1 MALFFLC
8 EKSFILIISLLVF
21 ILHFHFSMSLNDP
34 FLIVS
39 KIWKM
44 ENLEKGIEVSRL
56 IVKDLQGCISREEK
70 IMLNKWLEESSENR
84 EIYHRVQG
92 RVNREERQRII
103 RKLNKREAWE
113 RVDRN
118 TKKYRHPIL
127 RRCMKYAATIVL
139 PLFMVGVG
147 FYLIRGKEEIHP
159 VAEMVK
165 ISPGVTKAE
174 LVLADGHKVVLGT
187 ETIDSLVSEEG
198 VNIVKDGNGVS
209 YLGNKE
215 EGDLA
220 YNIMRVP
227 RGGEFKV
234 RLQDGTLV
242 YMNSET
248 ELKYPVRFVGKERRV
263 YLSGEAY
270 FEVQRDTTKPFIVVM
285 NGNEVRVLGTEFN
298 VRSYEDEK
306 CQFTTLVTGKVLL
319 TTHDHKCMELLPNE
333 QGIIDL
339 QGALRKEQVDVT
351 LYTAWKD
358 GNFVFRKQCLEN
370 IMEIVERW
378 YDLKVTFED
387 EWCKKVSFSGNVE
400 RYDDFS
406 KLAEML
412 EATGSVKFKIKNNE
426 IYITKR

>member
-1 MALFFLC
+1 M
-8 EKSFILIISLLVF
+8 
-21 ILHFHFSMSLNDP
+21 
-34 FLIVS
+34 IVS

-56 IVKDLQGCISREEK
+56 IVKDLQGCISPEEK
-70 IMLNKWLEESSENR
+70 VMLDKWLEESSENR

-103 RKLNKREAWE
+103 RKLNKRAAWE

-147 FYLIRGKEEIHP
+147 FYLIRDKEEIHP

-306 CQFTTLVTGKVLL
+306 CQFTTLVAGKVLL
-319 TTHDHKCMELLPNE
+319 TTHDHRCIELLPNE
-333 QGIIDL
+333 QGIVDP
-339 QGALRKEQVDVT
+339 QGDIRKEQVDVA

-358 GNFVFRKQCLEN
+358 GNFVFRKQSLEH

-387 EWCKKVSFSGNVE
+387 ECCKQVSFSGNVE

-412 EATGSVKFKIKNNE
+412 EATGSVKFRIKNNE
-426 IYITKR
+426 IYVTKR

>member
-1 MALFFLC
+1 M
-8 EKSFILIISLLVF
+8 
-21 ILHFHFSMSLNDP
+21 
-34 FLIVS
+34 IVS

-56 IVKDLQGCISREEK
+56 IVKYLQGCISPEEK
-70 IMLNKWLEESSENR
+70 VMLDKWLEESSENR

-103 RKLNKREAWE
+103 RKLNKRAAWE

-147 FYLIRGKEEIHP
+147 FYLIRDKEEIHP

-306 CQFTTLVTGKVLL
+306 CQFTTLVAGKVLL
-319 TTHDHKCMELLPNE
+319 TTHDHRCIELLPNE
-333 QGIIDL
+333 QGIVDP
-339 QGALRKEQVDVT
+339 QGDIRKEQVDVA

-358 GNFVFRKQCLEN
+358 GNFVFRKQSLEH

-387 EWCKKVSFSGNVE
+387 EWCKQVSFSGNVE
-400 RYDDFS
+400 RYNDFS

-412 EATGSVKFKIKNNE
+412 EATGSVKFRIKNNE
-426 IYITKR
+426 IYVTKR

>member
-1 MALFFLC
+1 M
-8 EKSFILIISLLVF
+8 
-21 ILHFHFSMSLNDP
+21 
-34 FLIVS
+34 IVS

-56 IVKDLQGCISREEK
+56 IVKYLQGCISPEEK
-70 IMLNKWLEESSENR
+70 VMLDKWLEESSENR

-103 RKLNKREAWE
+103 RKLNKRAAWE

-147 FYLIRGKEEIHP
+147 FYLIRDKEEIHP

-306 CQFTTLVTGKVLL
+306 CQFTTLVAGKVLL
-319 TTHDHKCMELLPNE
+319 TTHDHRCIELLPNE
-333 QGIIDL
+333 QGIVDP
-339 QGALRKEQVDVT
+339 QGDIRKEQVDVA

-358 GNFVFRKQCLEN
+358 GNFVFRKQSLEH

-387 EWCKKVSFSGNVE
+387 EWCKHVSFSGNVE

-412 EATGSVKFKIKNNE
+412 EATGSVKFRIKNNE
-426 IYITKR
+426 IYVTKR

>member
-1 MALFFLC
+1 
-8 EKSFILIISLLVF
+8 
-21 ILHFHFSMSLNDP
+21 MSLNDP

-56 IVKDLQGCISREEK
+56 IVKYLQGCISPEEK
-70 IMLNKWLEESSENR
+70 VMLDKWLEESSENR

-103 RKLNKREAWE
+103 RKLNKRAAWE

-147 FYLIRGKEEIHP
+147 FYLIRDKEEIHP

-165 ISPGVTKAE
+165 ISPGVTKSE
-174 LVLADGHKVVLGT
+174 CVLADGHKGVLGT

-306 CQFTTLVTGKVLL
+306 CQFTTLVAGKVLL
-319 TTHDHKCMELLPNE
+319 TTHDHRCIELLPNE
-333 QGIIDL
+333 QGIVDP
-339 QGALRKEQVDVT
+339 QGDIRKEQVDVA

-358 GNFVFRKQCLEN
+358 GNFVFRKQSLEH

-387 EWCKKVSFSGNVE
+387 EWCKQVSFSGNVE

-412 EATGSVKFKIKNNE
+412 EATGSVKFRIKNNE
-426 IYITKR
+426 IYVTKR

>member
-1 MALFFLC
+1 M
-8 EKSFILIISLLVF
+8 
-21 ILHFHFSMSLNDP
+21 
-34 FLIVS
+34 IVS

-56 IVKDLQGCISREEK
+56 IVKYLQGCISPEEK
-70 IMLNKWLEESSENR
+70 VMLDKWLEESSENR

-103 RKLNKREAWE
+103 RKLNKRAAWE

-147 FYLIRGKEEIHP
+147 FYLIRDKEEIHP

-306 CQFTTLVTGKVLL
+306 CQFTTLVAGKVLL
-319 TTHDHKCMELLPNE
+319 TTHDHRCIELLPNE
-333 QGIIDL
+333 QGIVDP
-339 QGALRKEQVDVT
+339 QGDIRKEQVDVA

-358 GNFVFRKQCLEN
+358 GNFVFRKQSFEH

-387 EWCKKVSFSGNVE
+387 EWCKQVSFSGNVE

-412 EATGSVKFKIKNNE
+412 EATGSVKFRIKNNE
-426 IYITKR
+426 IYVTKR

>member
-1 MALFFLC
+1 MI
-8 EKSFILIISLLVF
+8 E
-21 ILHFHFSMSLNDP
+21 
-34 FLIVS
+34 S

-44 ENLEKGIEVSRL
+44 ENLEKGIEVSQL

-70 IMLNKWLEESSENR
+70 VMLDKWLEESSENR

-103 RKLNKREAWE
+103 RKLNKRAAWE

-147 FYLIRGKEEIHP
+147 FYLIRDKEEIHP

-306 CQFTTLVTGKVLL
+306 CQFTTLVAGKVLL
-319 TTHDHKCMELLPNE
+319 TTHDHRCIELLPNE
-333 QGIIDL
+333 QGIVDP
-339 QGALRKEQVDVT
+339 QGDIRKEQVDVA

-358 GNFVFRKQCLEN
+358 GNFVFRKQSLEH

-387 EWCKKVSFSGNVE
+387 EWCKQVSFSGNVE
-400 RYDDFS
+400 RYDDFG

-412 EATGSVKFKIKNNE
+412 EATGSVKFRIKNNE
-426 IYITKR
+426 IYVTKR

>member
-1 MALFFLC
+1 
-8 EKSFILIISLLVF
+8 
-21 ILHFHFSMSLNDP
+21 
-34 FLIVS
+34 
-39 KIWKM
+39 M

-56 IVKDLQGCISREEK
+56 IVKDLQGCISPEEK
-70 IMLNKWLEESSENR
+70 VMLDKWLEESSENR

-103 RKLNKREAWE
+103 RKLNKRAAWE

-147 FYLIRGKEEIHP
+147 FYLIRDKEEIHP

-174 LVLADGHKVVLGT
+174 LILADGHKVVLGT

-306 CQFTTLVTGKVLL
+306 CQFTTLVAGKVLL
-319 TTHDHKCMELLPNE
+319 TTHDHRCIELLPNE
-333 QGIIDL
+333 QGIVDP
-339 QGALRKEQVDVT
+339 QGDIRKEQVDVA

-358 GNFVFRKQCLEN
+358 GNFVFRKQSLEH

-387 EWCKKVSFSGNVE
+387 EWCKQVSFSGNVE

-412 EATGSVKFKIKNNE
+412 EATGSVKFRIKNNE
-426 IYITKR
+426 IYVTKR

>member
-1 MALFFLC
+1 
-8 EKSFILIISLLVF
+8 
-21 ILHFHFSMSLNDP
+21 
-34 FLIVS
+34 
-39 KIWKM
+39 M

-56 IVKDLQGCISREEK
+56 IVKYLQGCISPEEK
-70 IMLNKWLEESSENR
+70 VMLDKWLEESSENR

-103 RKLNKREAWE
+103 RKLNKRAAWE

-147 FYLIRGKEEIHP
+147 FYLIRDKEEIHP

-306 CQFTTLVTGKVLL
+306 CQFTTLVAGKVLL
-319 TTHDHKCMELLPNE
+319 TTHDHRCIELLPNE
-333 QGIIDL
+333 QGIVDP
-339 QGALRKEQVDVT
+339 QGDIRKEQVDVA

-358 GNFVFRKQCLEN
+358 GNFVFRKQSLEH

-378 YDLKVTFED
+378 YDLKVTFGD
-387 EWCKKVSFSGNVE
+387 EWCKQVSFSGNVE

-412 EATGSVKFKIKNNE
+412 EATGSVKFRIKNNE
-426 IYITKR
+426 IYVTKR

>member
-1 MALFFLC
+1 M
-8 EKSFILIISLLVF
+8 
-21 ILHFHFSMSLNDP
+21 
-34 FLIVS
+34 IVS

-56 IVKDLQGCISREEK
+56 IVKYLQGCISPEEK
-70 IMLNKWLEESSENR
+70 VMLDKWLEESSENR

-103 RKLNKREAWE
+103 RKLNKRAAWE

-147 FYLIRGKEEIHP
+147 FYLIRDKEEIHP

-306 CQFTTLVTGKVLL
+306 CQFTTLVAGKVLL
-319 TTHDHKCMELLPNE
+319 TTHDHRCIELLPNE
-333 QGIIDL
+333 QGIVDP
-339 QGALRKEQVDVT
+339 QGDIRKEQVDVA

-358 GNFVFRKQCLEN
+358 GNFVFRKQSLEH

-387 EWCKKVSFSGNVE
+387 EWCKPVSFSGNVE

-412 EATGSVKFKIKNNE
+412 EATGSVKFRIKNNE
-426 IYITKR
+426 IYVTKR

>member
-1 MALFFLC
+1 M
-8 EKSFILIISLLVF
+8 
-21 ILHFHFSMSLNDP
+21 
-34 FLIVS
+34 IVS

-56 IVKDLQGCISREEK
+56 IVKYLQGCISPEEK
-70 IMLNKWLEESSENR
+70 VMLDKWLEESSENR

-103 RKLNKREAWE
+103 RKLNKRAAWE

-147 FYLIRGKEEIHP
+147 FYLIRDKEEIHP

-174 LVLADGHKVVLGT
+174 LVLADGLKVVLGT

-306 CQFTTLVTGKVLL
+306 CQFTTLVAGKVLL
-319 TTHDHKCMELLPNE
+319 TTHDHRCIELLPNE
-333 QGIIDL
+333 QGIVDP
-339 QGALRKEQVDVT
+339 QGDIRKEQVDVA

-358 GNFVFRKQCLEN
+358 GNFVFRKQSLEH

-387 EWCKKVSFSGNVE
+387 EWCKQVSFSGNVE

-412 EATGSVKFKIKNNE
+412 EATGSVKFRIKNNE
-426 IYITKR
+426 IYVTKR

>member
-1 MALFFLC
+1 M
-8 EKSFILIISLLVF
+8 
-21 ILHFHFSMSLNDP
+21 
-34 FLIVS
+34 IVS

-56 IVKDLQGCISREEK
+56 IVKYLQGCISPEEK
-70 IMLNKWLEESSENR
+70 VMLDKWLEESSENR

-103 RKLNKREAWE
+103 RKLNKRAAWE

-147 FYLIRGKEEIHP
+147 FYLIRDKEEIHP

-306 CQFTTLVTGKVLL
+306 CQFTTLVAGKVLL
-319 TTHDHKCMELLPNE
+319 TTHDHRCIELLPNE
-333 QGIIDL
+333 QGIVDP
-339 QGALRKEQVDVT
+339 QGDIRKEQVDVA

-358 GNFVFRKQCLEN
+358 GNFVFRKQSLEH

-387 EWCKKVSFSGNVE
+387 EWCKQVSFSGNVE
-400 RYDDFS
+400 RYDDSS

-412 EATGSVKFKIKNNE
+412 EATGSVKFRIKNNE
-426 IYITKR
+426 IYVTKR

>member
-1 MALFFLC
+1 M
-8 EKSFILIISLLVF
+8 
-21 ILHFHFSMSLNDP
+21 
-34 FLIVS
+34 IVS

-56 IVKDLQGCISREEK
+56 IVKDLQGCISPEEK
-70 IMLNKWLEESSENR
+70 VMLDKWLEESSENR

-103 RKLNKREAWE
+103 RKLNKRAAWE

-147 FYLIRGKEEIHP
+147 FYLIRDKEEIHP

-306 CQFTTLVTGKVLL
+306 CQFTTLVAGKVLL
-319 TTHDHKCMELLPNE
+319 TTHDHRCIELLPNE
-333 QGIIDL
+333 QGIVDP
-339 QGALRKEQVDVT
+339 QGDIRKEQVDVA

-358 GNFVFRKQCLEN
+358 GNFVFRKQSLEH

-387 EWCKKVSFSGNVE
+387 EWCKQVSFSGNVE

-412 EATGSVKFKIKNNE
+412 EVTGSVKFRIKNNE
-426 IYITKR
+426 IYVTKR

>member
-1 MALFFLC
+1 
-8 EKSFILIISLLVF
+8 
-21 ILHFHFSMSLNDP
+21 
-34 FLIVS
+34 
-39 KIWKM
+39 M

-56 IVKDLQGCISREEK
+56 IVKYLQGCISPEEK
-70 IMLNKWLEESSENR
+70 VMLDKWLEESSENR

-103 RKLNKREAWE
+103 RKLNKRAAWE

-147 FYLIRGKEEIHP
+147 FYLIRDKEEIHP

-319 TTHDHKCMELLPNE
+319 TTHDHRCIELLPNE
-333 QGIIDL
+333 QGIVDP
-339 QGALRKEQVDVT
+339 QGDIRKEQVDVA

-358 GNFVFRKQCLEN
+358 GNFVFRKQSLEH

-387 EWCKKVSFSGNVE
+387 EWCKQVSFSGNVE

-412 EATGSVKFKIKNNE
+412 EATGSVKFRIKNNE
-426 IYITKR
+426 IYVTKR

>member
-1 MALFFLC
+1 
-8 EKSFILIISLLVF
+8 
-21 ILHFHFSMSLNDP
+21 
-34 FLIVS
+34 
-39 KIWKM
+39 M

-56 IVKDLQGCISREEK
+56 IVKYLQGCISPEEK
-70 IMLNKWLEESSENR
+70 VMLDKWLEESSENR

-103 RKLNKREAWE
+103 RKLNKRAAWE

-147 FYLIRGKEEIHP
+147 FYLIRDKEEIHP

-220 YNIMRVP
+220 YNIIRVP

-306 CQFTTLVTGKVLL
+306 CQFTTLVAGKVLL
-319 TTHDHKCMELLPNE
+319 TTHDHRCIELLPNE
-333 QGIIDL
+333 QGIVDP
-339 QGALRKEQVDVT
+339 QGDIRKEQVDVA

-358 GNFVFRKQCLEN
+358 GNFVFRKQSLEH

-387 EWCKKVSFSGNVE
+387 EWCKQVSFSGNVE

-412 EATGSVKFKIKNNE
+412 EATGSVKFRIKNNE
-426 IYITKR
+426 IYVTKR

>member
-1 MALFFLC
+1 
-8 EKSFILIISLLVF
+8 
-21 ILHFHFSMSLNDP
+21 
-34 FLIVS
+34 
-39 KIWKM
+39 M

-56 IVKDLQGCISREEK
+56 IVKYLQGCISPEEK
-70 IMLNKWLEESSENR
+70 VMLDKWLEESSENR

-103 RKLNKREAWE
+103 RKLNKRAAWE

-147 FYLIRGKEEIHP
+147 FYLIRDKEEIHP

-306 CQFTTLVTGKVLL
+306 CQFTTLVAGKVLL
-319 TTHDHKCMELLPNE
+319 TTHDHRCIELLPNE
-333 QGIIDL
+333 QGIVDP
-339 QGALRKEQVDVT
+339 QGDIRKEQVDVA

-358 GNFVFRKQCLEN
+358 GNFVFRKQSLEH

-387 EWCKKVSFSGNVE
+387 EWCKQVSFSGNVE
-400 RYDDFS
+400 RYDDFG

-412 EATGSVKFKIKNNE
+412 EATGSVKFRIKNNE
-426 IYITKR
+426 IYVTKR

>member
-1 MALFFLC
+1 
-8 EKSFILIISLLVF
+8 
-21 ILHFHFSMSLNDP
+21 MSLNDP

-56 IVKDLQGCISREEK
+56 IVKYLQGCISPEEK
-70 IMLNKWLEESSENR
+70 VMLDKWLEESSENR

-103 RKLNKREAWE
+103 RKLNKRAAWE

-147 FYLIRGKEEIHP
+147 FYLIRDKEEIHP

-306 CQFTTLVTGKVLL
+306 CQFTTLVAGKVLL
-319 TTHDHKCMELLPNE
+319 TTHDHRCIELLPNE
-333 QGIIDL
+333 QGIVDP
-339 QGALRKEQVDVT
+339 QGDIRKEQVDVA

-358 GNFVFRKQCLEN
+358 GNFVFRKQSLEH

-378 YDLKVTFED
+378 CDLKVTFED
-387 EWCKKVSFSGNVE
+387 EWCKQVSFSGNVE

-412 EATGSVKFKIKNNE
+412 EATGSVKFRIKNNE
-426 IYITKR
+426 IYVTKR